1 MHSFH
6 FENDPALH
14 LSKPNVLLFSS
25 QASGAAAHE
34 IRRKNGFPLAH
45 FSSHTHRQGKQHKE
59 GSSTDACRE
68 GRDLGKSRGLLF
80 WFHSQ
85 EAIWRWMLSWCKYNP
100 ENRIDKT
107 KDTKHN
113 FRFPC
118 SVSLPWFIIASYPK
132 YQVIHKYFKRLSLL
146 DIFFPQ
152 ELSINPAGMK
162 EKAPYSFTTEQHW
175 TASLKSW
182 TF

>member
-45 FSSHTHRQGKQHKE
+45 YSSHTHRQGKQHKE

-68 GRDLGKSRGLLF
+68 GRSRGESRGLLF
-80 WFHSQ
+80 CFHSQ
-85 EAIWRWMLSWCKYNP
+85 EAFEGECFHDANTTLKIGLIRLKIQNTISDFHVLSRY
-100 ENRIDKT
+100 
-107 KDTKHN
+107 
-113 FRFPC
+113 
-118 SVSLPWFIIASYPK
+118 
-132 YQVIHKYFKRLSLL
+132 L
-146 DIFFPQ
+146 D
-152 ELSINPAGMK
+152 L
-162 EKAPYSFTTEQHW
+162 
-175 TASLKSW
+175 
-182 TF
+182 